1 MSASIRCADQ
11 STHIKIVVISLL
23 AATVVV
29 AIGIGSRNF
38 GIDVDPAVTKAGKP
52 VNFSIKD
59 IPTVR

>member
-1 MSASIRCADQ
+1 MSASIRSADQ
-11 STHIKIVVISLL
+11 ATHIKIVGISLL

-38 GIDVDPAVTKAGKP
+38 GIAVDPAVTKTGKL
-52 VNFSIKD
+52 VNFTIKD

>member
-1 MSASIRCADQ
+1 MSVSIRSADQ

-23 AATVVV
+23 AAIAVV

-38 GIDVDPAVTKAGKP
+38 GIDVDPVVTNAGKS

-59 IPTVR
+59 SPTVR